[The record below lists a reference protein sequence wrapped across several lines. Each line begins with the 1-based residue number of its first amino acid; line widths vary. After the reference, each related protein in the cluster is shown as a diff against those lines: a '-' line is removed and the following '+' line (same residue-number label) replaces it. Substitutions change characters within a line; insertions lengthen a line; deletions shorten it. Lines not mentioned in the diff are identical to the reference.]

1 VKIENQD
8 RDPAAVLAFVEHF
21 ASALVDAGMP
31 RMPALVFVALL
42 STDSGRLT
50 ADELAGQLHVSR
62 AAVSGAVRYLSQVG
76 MLRRER
82 QRGSRREHYV
92 LQGDTWYEL
101 VMRRERLLDRWIETA
116 RTGVEAL
123 GPQTRAGERLA
134 ESMAFFEFL
143 RAEMPALLERWR
155 AQRAGS

>member
-1 VKIENQD
+1 MKTENTEPR
-8 RDPAAVLAFVEHF
+8 RDAEAVLAFVERF

-42 STDSGRLT
+42 ATDEGRLT

-82 QRGSRREHYV
+82 QRGSRREQYV
-92 LQGDTWYEL
+92 LQADTWYEL
-101 VMRRERLLDRWIETA
+101 VVRREHLLDHWVATA
-116 RTGVEAL
+116 RGGVDAL
-123 GPQTRAGERLA
+123 GLDTRAGARLA
-134 ESMAFFEFL
+134 ESAEFFEFL

-155 AQRAGS
+155 ARQR